1 MDPLLKKMNFKEGM
15 KIMLFEVPNKFQTLS
30 HRWQSQGLLVISNQS
45 PDLIL
50 GFISSKKELEML
62 FPVMNSYVTS
72 DQIFWLA
79 YPKKSSKTYK
89 TDISRDS
96 GWALLGEYD
105 YEGVRQV
112 SLNEDWSA
120 LRFRKIE
127 FIKKMTRN
135 FSLKDQK

>member
-15 KIMLFEVPNKFQTLS
+15 KIMLFEVPNEFQTLS
-30 HRWQSQGLLVISNQS
+30 HRWQSHSLSIENNQS

-62 FPVMNSYVTS
+62 FPVMNTYVTS

-105 YEGVRQV
+105 FEGVRQV